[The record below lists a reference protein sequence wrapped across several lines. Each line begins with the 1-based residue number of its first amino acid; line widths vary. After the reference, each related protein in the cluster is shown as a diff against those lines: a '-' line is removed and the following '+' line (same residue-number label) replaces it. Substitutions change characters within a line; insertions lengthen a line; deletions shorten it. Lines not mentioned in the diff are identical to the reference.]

1 MNGAFAR
8 SHPAVGFLYF
18 AAVIAFSLVL
28 NHPVFIALS
37 LVSSLAYAV
46 RLKGKSVMKTFFF
59 ALLPLAVFVTLINAL
74 VSHYGVTVLYT
85 FPNGNNLTLESIV
98 YGAVTGVTIVTM
110 MLWFVCWNEVMTEDK
125 ILHLF
130 GKRLPHLALLVMM
143 TLRFV
148 PLYSRQ
154 LGEALSARKGAG
166 LEESGGKIAKIKNG
180 CAAVSGVITRA
191 LEHGIDTADSMKS
204 RGYGLKGRTSY
215 SRYKLS
221 PADTVLIVATVIAL
235 IPIVAARLCGAV
247 QALYNPIIMLGGFTP
262 ALIASSAAY
271 AVLCFLPLIYDASE
285 VIKWNRLY
293 AKT

>member
-1 MNGAFAR
+1 MNGAFSR

-18 AAVIAFSLVL
+18 VAVIAFSLVL
-28 NHPVFIALS
+28 NHPLFMAIS
-37 LVSSLAYAV
+37 LAASLAYAV
-46 RLKGKSVMKTFFF
+46 RLKGKSVLKTFFC
-59 ALLPLAVFVTLINAL
+59 ALLPLAAFVTLINAL
-74 VSHYGVTVLYT
+74 VSHYGVTILYT

-98 YGAVTGVTIVTM
+98 YGSVTGVMIVTM

-154 LGEALSARKGAG
+154 LGEALGARRGAG

-191 LEHGIDTADSMKS
+191 LEHGIETADSMKA

-215 SRYKLS
+215 SRFTLS
-221 PADTVLIVATVIAL
+221 PSDYVLLAVT
-235 IPIVAARLCGAV
+235 AAAVCSVSAAKIFGAV
-247 QALYNPIIMLGGFTP
+247 NALYNPIIQLGGFTP
-262 ALIASSAAY
+262 ALIASAAAY
-271 AVLCFLPLIYDASE
+271 ALLCFLPLIYDASE